1 MLIKSENSALLV
13 IDVQEKLLPGV
24 YDNETLVKNCQWLIE
39 VAQLMDVPVIG
50 SEQYPQGVGPT
61 IESLKVLLPEGSYIG
76 KTHFSCVDA
85 PACNAQIESLNKQVI
100 VICGMEAH
108 VCVLQT
114 ALSLLEAGKQVYVVA
129 DAISSRNAKDT
140 EFAIARMR
148 EEGVKI
154 VTREM
159 VGFEWIRRS
168 DAPQFKTFSTRYLR

>member
-1 MLIKSENSALLV
+1 MLLKAENSALLV
-13 IDVQEKLLPGV
+13 IDVQSKLLPGV
-24 YDNETLVKNCQWLIE
+24 HENEALVRNCQWLIE
-39 VAQLMDVPVIG
+39 VAQLVGVPVLG
-50 SEQYPQGVGPT
+50 SEQYPQGVGHT
-61 IESLKVLLPEGSYIG
+61 IDSLRTLLPEGGYIG

-85 PACNAQIESLNKQVI
+85 PECGAAIEALDKETL

-114 ALSLLEAGKQVYVVA
+114 ALRLQETGKRVYVVA
-129 DAISSRNAKDT
+129 DAISARNPVDT

-148 EEGVKI
+148 EEGIKV

-168 DAPQFKTFSTRYLR
+168 DAPQFKAFSMGYLR

>member
-1 MLIKSENSALLV
+1 MLLKAENSALLV

-24 YDNETLVKNCQWLIE
+24 FENQALVKSCRWLVE
-39 VAQLMDVPVIG
+39 VAQLMQVPVLG

-61 IESLKVLLPEGSYIG
+61 TENLRSLLPDGSFVG

-85 PACNAQIESLNKQVI
+85 PECNRQIEALDKEVI

-114 ALSLLEAGKQVYVVA
+114 ALRLLESGKTVYVVA
-129 DAISSRNAKDT
+129 DAISARNPRDT
-140 EFAIARMR
+140 EFALQRMR
-148 EEGVKI
+148 DEGVKI

-168 DAPQFKTFSTRYLR
+168 DSPQFKTFSMEYLR

>member
-13 IDVQEKLLPGV
+13 IDVQDKLLPGV
-24 YDNETLVKNCQWLIE
+24 HENEALVKNCQWLIE
-39 VAQLMDVPVIG
+39 VAQLVDVPVMG

-61 IESLKVLLPEGSYIG
+61 IDSLKSLLPDGSYIG

-85 PACNAQIESLNKQVI
+85 PECSAQIEALDKEVF
-100 VICGMEAH
+100 VLCGMEAH

-114 ALSLLEAGKQVYVVA
+114 ALRLRESGKTVYVVA
-129 DAISSRNAKDT
+129 DAISARNSLDT

-168 DAPQFKTFSTRYLR
+168 DAPQFKAFSSRFLR

>member
-13 IDVQEKLLPGV
+13 IDVQAKLLPGV
-24 YDNETLVKNCQWLIE
+24 FESETLVKNCQWLVE
-39 VAQLMDVPVIG
+39 VALLMQVPVLG

-61 IESLKVLLPEGSYIG
+61 TESLRRLLPEGGFIG

-85 PACNAQIESLNKQVI
+85 PECNSQIEALDKEVI

-114 ALSLLEAGKQVYVVA
+114 ALRLLEIGKTVYVVA
-129 DAISSRNAKDT
+129 DAISARNPRDT
-140 EFAIARMR
+140 EFALQRMR
-148 EEGVKI
+148 DEGVKI

-168 DAPQFKTFSTRYLR
+168 DAPQFKTFSMNYLR

>member
-13 IDVQEKLLPGV
+13 IDVQAKLLPGV
-24 YDNETLVKNCQWLIE
+24 FESETLVKNCQWLVE
-39 VAQLMDVPVIG
+39 VAQLMQVPVLG

-61 IESLKVLLPEGSYIG
+61 TES
-76 KTHFSCVDA
+76 
-85 PACNAQIESLNKQVI
+85 QIEALDKEVI

-114 ALSLLEAGKQVYVVA
+114 ALRLLEIGKTVYVVA
-129 DAISSRNAKDT
+129 DAISARNPRDT
-140 EFAIARMR
+140 EFALQRMR
-148 EEGVKI
+148 DEGVKI

-168 DAPQFKTFSTRYLR
+168 DAPQFKTFSMNYLR

>member
-1 MLIKSENSALLV
+1 MLINSENSALLV
-13 IDVQEKLLPGV
+13 IDVQAKLLPGV
-24 YDNETLVKNCQWLIE
+24 FENETLVKNCQWLIG
-39 VAQLMDVPVIG
+39 VAQLMGVPVRG

-61 IESLKVLLPEGSYIG
+61 IESLRTLLPDGSYVG

-85 PACNAQIESLNKQVI
+85 PDCNSQIEALDREVI

-114 ALSLLEAGKQVYVVA
+114 ALRLLETGKTVYVVA
-129 DAISSRNAKDT
+129 DAISARNPRDT
-140 EFAIARMR
+140 EVALQRMR
-148 EEGVKI
+148 DEGVKI

-168 DAPQFKTFSTRYLR
+168 DAPQFKRFSMDYLR